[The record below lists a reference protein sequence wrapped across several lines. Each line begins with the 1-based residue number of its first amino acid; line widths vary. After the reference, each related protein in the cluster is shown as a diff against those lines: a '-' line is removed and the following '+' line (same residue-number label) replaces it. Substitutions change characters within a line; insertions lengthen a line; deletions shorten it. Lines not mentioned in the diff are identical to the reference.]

1 MACANEKN
9 VMQTL
14 GRLPGCHTNFV
25 RTISPV
31 LVATLAF
38 PAFADADNVKDIQ
51 VGKELAMKVCSPCH
65 VIPSHPIQEQ
75 ASRPSGPPFEEIAKG
90 SKATPEALRVFLF
103 STHRNVSHP
112 GAMPNPGLT
121 EEEVQLISAYLTSLR
136 KAK

>member
-14 GRLPGCHTNFV
+14 GRLPGCRTNFV
-25 RTISPV
+25 RMVSPV
-31 LVATLAF
+31 LVAMLAF
-38 PAFADADNVKDIQ
+38 PAFADADKVKDIQ

-103 STHRNVSHP
+103 STHSNVSHP

-121 EEEVQLISAYLTSLR
+121 EEEVQLICAYLTSLR